1 MRVDDPSVGY
11 CLGTG
16 GDAAAETAVADRGSA
31 VASSSTFIAAG
42 RPAVVAAIV
51 LVAAVGLM
59 ACRPGGDGGGDAGGS
74 ADTGAAAR
82 QAPADCDPARPA
94 AATDDPQTFRFDGEQ
109 RAYLLALPDDYDGA
123 TAHPLVFSFHGFAS
137 NKEGQ
142 EAYTAM
148 ADQGTARGYVVVTP
162 DALGD
167 PRDWNYFGDRT
178 RAHDFG
184 FVEAL
189 VADLSERLCIDAD
202 RVYAAGHS
210 AGSAFAGFLQC
221 KPPYRFAAVAMV
233 AAFVPTTCPVD
244 QVAPSVIVFH
254 GSADPA
260 VPYAGGSVGGGSVGI
275 PAVLETLD
283 QYAAAYGC
291 ERPAVKGDPAPGVET
306 ARLAG
311 CAGGSEVVLY
321 TIVGG
326 SHDWPGNAVQ
336 SDATGA
342 QAFPTTRTILDF
354 FDAHTRGAGSAAHGT

>member
-202 RVYAAGHS
+202 RV
-210 AGSAFAGFLQC
+210 
-221 KPPYRFAAVAMV
+221 
-233 AAFVPTTCPVD
+233 
-244 QVAPSVIVFH
+244 
-254 GSADPA
+254 
-260 VPYAGGSVGGGSVGI
+260 
-275 PAVLETLD
+275 
-283 QYAAAYGC
+283 
-291 ERPAVKGDPAPGVET
+291 
-306 ARLAG
+306 
-311 CAGGSEVVLY
+311 
-321 TIVGG
+321 
-326 SHDWPGNAVQ
+326 
-336 SDATGA
+336 
-342 QAFPTTRTILDF
+342 
-354 FDAHTRGAGSAAHGT
+354 